1 MNLFRLVGD
10 MAHLASFLVLLLK
23 MLASR
28 SANGISLKTQELF
41 FLVFVTRYVDLFFH
55 FVSLYNTLMKLL
67 FLLFSGA
74 IVYVIRFKEPFR
86 STYDK
91 SHDAFLHVK
100 FAILPCALLALVFN
114 EQFEVMEIL
123 WTFSIYLEAVAII
136 PQLIL
141 LQRHGEV
148 ENLTSNY
155 VVLLG
160 AYRGCYVLN
169 WIYRAAT
176 ETSYHFIWL
185 MFIAGMVQ
193 TALYVDFF
201 YYYAI
206 SKYHGKK
213 MTLPS

>member
-1 MNLFRLVGD
+1 MSCQNRVHHIHSIKCVMIL
-10 MAHLASFLVLLLK
+10 FLVLVAVVFVLVFRTRRSFESCRNAAIH
-23 MLASR
+23 AS
-28 SANGISLKTQELF
+28 SEHTVTFGVFHPYANGGGGGER
-41 FLVFVTRYVDLFFH
+41 V
-55 FVSLYNTLMKLL
+55 LY
-67 FLLFSGA
+67 
-74 IVYVIRFKEPFR
+74 
-86 STYDK
+86 
-91 SHDAFLHVK
+91 
-100 FAILPCALLALVFN
+100 CALLALVFN
-114 EQFEVMEIL
+114 EQLEVMEIL

-160 AYRGCYVLN
+160 IYRGCYVLN

-176 ETSYHFIWL
+176 ELSYHFIWL

-201 YYYAI
+201 YYYAVRCVF
-206 SKYHGKK
+206 
-213 MTLPS
+213 L